1 MNFDTKI
8 ESHIFRDMTFLIKRD
23 DLIDEKINGNKAYK
37 FYFLFDTNCNHIV
50 SYGGNQSNA
59 MLSLAY
65 IANRKNIKFTY
76 FTPQLSNYLKNNTNG
91 NLKLALQHG
100 MNIKYAQN
108 TNIESLDFAK
118 ENNALFVPQGG
129 AMKESQIGLE
139 ILAKHILALKLENFC
154 VFYSSG
160 SGVSSL
166 FLSKFLKQYN
176 IDVWTT
182 NCVGTKEYLI
192 EQFLHLENDKDMHP
206 NIISTNKKISFAK
219 PHRQILEI
227 YKQWLESN
235 IEFDLLYD
243 CIMWQ
248 AIADNLHLFK
258 KYKNRLFIHSGGL
271 GGNQTQLKRYEYKKL
286 YNP

>member
-37 FYFLFDTNCNHIV
+37 FYFLFDINCKQVV

-59 MLSLAY
+59 MLTLSY
-65 IANRKNIKFTY
+65 IANAKNIKFTY
-76 FTPQLSNYLKNNTNG
+76 FTLPLSNDLKNNTNG
-91 NLKLALQHG
+91 NRKLALQNG
-100 MNIKYAQN
+100 MNIKHSSIPN
-108 TNIESLDFAK
+108 TESLNYAK
-118 ENNALFVPQGG
+118 ENDALFVPQDG
-129 AMKESQIGLE
+129 AMKEAGIGLE
-139 ILAKHILALKLENFC
+139 KLAKKIVELKLDNLC

-160 SGVSSL
+160 SGASSL
-166 FLSKFLKQYN
+166 FLSKFLKPYS

-192 EQFLHLENDKDMHP
+192 KQFLNLENDKNKHP
-206 NIISTNKKISFAK
+206 NIISTSKKISFAK
-219 PHRQILEI
+219 PYIEILEI
-227 YKQWLESN
+227 YEKWLESD

-248 AIADNLHLFK
+248 AISDNLHLFK